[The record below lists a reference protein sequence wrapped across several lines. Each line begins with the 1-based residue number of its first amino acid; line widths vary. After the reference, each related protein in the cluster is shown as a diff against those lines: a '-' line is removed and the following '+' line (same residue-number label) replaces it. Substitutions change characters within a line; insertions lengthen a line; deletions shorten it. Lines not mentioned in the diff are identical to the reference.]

1 MNNYSIRYT
10 TLEIITSCYIKRIAK
25 SSEIFTNIETFEELL
40 FWSRECC
47 RERLMCH
54 YTQQEL
60 SYKIDDIG
68 SEVDRYL
75 IKRRL
80 KMLVNGQKG
89 KNNLFFKL
97 ENIQDTIAWLAA
109 RWGNVFLNL
118 ATNSKYKNYI
128 DVGSIGLVLDTNMS
142 HTEDALTFILNEEA
156 KTEYER
162 KQKMRNKKCDNS
174 LIKMIDDGKIGGET
188 SESGR
193 TQMVFIF

>member
-1 MNNYSIRYT
+1 LNNYSTKYT
-10 TLEIITSCYIKRIAK
+10 TIEIITSSYIKRITK
-25 SSEIFTNIETFEELL
+25 SSEIFTNIETFDELL
-40 FWSRECC
+40 FWSRECN
-47 RERLMCH
+47 RERLH

-89 KNNLFFKL
+89 KNSLFFKL
-97 ENIQDTIAWLAA
+97 ENIEDTIAWLVA

-128 DVGSIGLVLDTNMS
+128 DVGRIGLVLDANMS
-142 HTEDALTFILNEEA
+142 HTEDALTFIINEEE
-156 KTEYER
+156 KIEYAR
-162 KQKMRNKKCDNS
+162 KQKMRNKKCNNS